1 MQHSFSATGKT
12 LLRILAICCVFGL
25 YIYPQ
30 AGAQTP
36 APAGNLAPKPLYRD
50 PVHNGA
56 ADPTIIWNRDRR
68 EWWMF
73 YTNRRADMAGLD
85 AKDVSWV
92 HGTRISIAVSRDY
105 GATWLYHGVARI
117 KYGKPDFT
125 QWAPD
130 IVYDHGKYHMF
141 LVVVPGTFKD
151 WNAPRHIVHF
161 ISGNLERWH
170 YVGQLDTGSD
180 RIIDPSLF
188 HVKDDR
194 GPENLWRLWYK
205 DELDQSHISY
215 ADSSDLNDWHPKG
228 PAITDRSSEGPKV
241 FRWRNQYWMI
251 VDAWKGLGVYRSTD
265 LIHWTAQPDNILES
279 PGSIATDRSE
289 GHHCDVVISGD
300 RAFLFYFT
308 EQKGADLD
316 RSIPNSERHTVLQVA
331 ELQESNGV
339 ITVDRDAPVH
349 IYLQPPGQKPP
360 SRFRI
365 RLGSPRR

>member
-1 MQHSFSATGKT
+1 MRHSVSATGK
-12 LLRILAICCVFGL
+12 LLQILAVCCAIGFCA
-25 YIYPQ
+25 IYTS
-30 AGAQTP
+30 AQTP
-36 APAGNLAPKPLYRD
+36 DPAGNLARKPLYRD
-50 PVHNGA
+50 PVHDGA
-56 ADPTIIWNRDRR
+56 ADPTIIWNRGKR

-73 YTNRRADMAGLD
+73 YTNRRADVTGLD
-85 AKDVSWV
+85 PKDVSWV
-92 HGTRISIAVSRDY
+92 HGTRIGIAVSRDY
-105 GATWLYHGVARI
+105 GATWLYHGVAKI

-161 ISGNLERWH
+161 VSGNLERWS

-194 GPENLWRLWYK
+194 GPESLWRLWYK
-205 DELDQSHISY
+205 DELDQGHISY
-215 ADSSDLNDWHPKG
+215 ADSSDLNDWRPKG

-251 VDAWKGLGVYRSTD
+251 VDAWKGLGVYRSSD
-265 LIHWTAQPDNILES
+265 LVHWTAQPDNILET
-279 PGSIATDRSE
+279 PGSIGTDRGE
-289 GHHCDVVISGD
+289 GHHCDVVVSGD
-300 RAFLFYFT
+300 RAFIFYFT
-308 EQKGADLD
+308 AQAGADLD
-316 RSIPNSERHTVLQVA
+316 RSIQNSERHTVLQVA

-339 ITVDRDAPVH
+339 ITADRDAPVH
-349 IYLQPPGQKPP
+349 VYLQPPAQKPP
-360 SRFRI
+360 SRFRLKVPALH
-365 RLGSPRR
+365 R

>member
-1 MQHSFSATGKT
+1 MS
-12 LLRILAICCVFGL
+12 
-25 YIYPQ
+25 
-30 AGAQTP
+30 AQTLDT
-36 APAGNLAPKPLYRD
+36 AGNLAPKPLFRD
-50 PVHNGA
+50 PVHDGA
-56 ADPTIIWNRDRR
+56 ADPTIIWNRGKR

-73 YTNRRADMAGLD
+73 YTNRRADITGLD
-85 AKDVSWV
+85 PKDVSWV
-92 HGTRISIAVSRDY
+92 HGTRIGIAVSRDY

-117 KYGKPDFT
+117 PYGKKDFT

-130 IVYDHGKYHMF
+130 IVYDRGKYHMF

-161 ISGNLERWH
+161 VSGNLERWS

-188 HVKDDR
+188 HVKDER

-205 DELDQSHISY
+205 DELDKSHISY
-215 ADSSDLNDWHPKG
+215 ADSSDLKDWQPKG

-265 LIHWTAQPDNILES
+265 LVHWTAQPDNILET
-279 PGSIATDRSE
+279 PGSKATDRSE
-289 GHHCDVVISGD
+289 GHHCDVVVSGD
-300 RAFLFYFT
+300 RAFIFYFT
-308 EQKGADLD
+308 AQEGADLD
-316 RSIPNSERHTVLQVA
+316 RSIQNSERHTVLQVA
-331 ELQESNGV
+331 ELEESNGV

-349 IYLQPPGQKPP
+349 VYLQPPAQKPP
-360 SRFRI
+360 SRFRLPA
-365 RLGSPRR
+365 RHR